1 MPMNQGSKWK
11 MTEPKNW
18 VIDANIILR
27 AVLNDIPDQAEKVN
41 QLLQEAKT
49 GVVLL
54 FVPEPVISDVIYVL
68 SGLKV
73 PKNEIAETIRDWLNL
88 PGVTTLGIDFNVV
101 YTALDLFVDKNIKW
115 SDALIA
121 ARMFEWG
128 YTDLCTF
135 DRHFERINGITTIR
149 P

>member
-1 MPMNQGSKWK
+1 

-115 SDALIA
+115 
-121 ARMFEWG
+121 
-128 YTDLCTF
+128 
-135 DRHFERINGITTIR
+135 
-149 P
+149 

>member
-1 MPMNQGSKWK
+1 L
-11 MTEPKNW
+11 

-27 AVLNDIPDQAEKVN
+27 VILNDIPEQTDKVYT
-41 QLLQEAKT
+41 LLQKAKA
-49 GVVLL
+49 GKMNLL
-54 FVPEPVISDVIYVL
+54 IPEPVLSDVIYVL

-73 PKNEIAETIRDWLNL
+73 PKQKIAETVRDWLNL
-88 PGVTTLGIDFNVV
+88 PGMATLGIDRNII
-101 YTALDLFVDKNIKW
+101 YTSLDLFVDKNIKW

-121 ARMFEWG
+121 ARMLEWG

-135 DRHFERINGITTIR
+135 DRHFERIEGITVVN

>member
-1 MPMNQGSKWK
+1 

-27 AVLNDIPDQAEKVN
+27 AVLQDVPEQAARVG
-41 QLLQEAKT
+41 LLLHKAEA
-49 GVVLL
+49 GGLILL
-54 FVPEPVISDVIYVL
+54 IPEPVLSDVLYVL
-68 SGLKV
+68 TGMKV
-73 PKNEIAETIRDWLNL
+73 PKKEIAGVVRDWLNL
-88 PGVTTLGIDFNVV
+88 PGVALLGIGIDVV
-101 YTALDLFVDKNIKW
+101 HTALDLFVEKNVKW

-128 YTDLCTF
+128 CVEICTF
-135 DRHFERINGITTIR
+135 DSHFDRIRGIIRHQ